1 MLIDWF
7 TVGAQVVNF
16 LVLVWLLKR
25 YLYKPI
31 LDAIDAREAR
41 IAKELASADAKKA
54 EAQKV
59 QAEFKHK
66 NEVFNQQRAELL
78 SKATDEA
85 LTERKRL
92 IEEARKAADALS
104 VKRNESMRNEAR
116 TLNKAIAARATQEVF
131 AIVRKALKDL
141 ATATLEERMTA
152 VFSDRIK
159 KLGGKE
165 KSVFAAAIK
174 AASQPAL
181 IRSAFVLP
189 QEQRAAIQTALNE
202 TFASEVR
209 IRFETAPELISGIE
223 FTASGQKVAWSIEDY
238 LESLEA
244 AVSALLDD
252 TESPDAKAA
261 PQPKAIKAEARAH

>member
-41 IAKELASADAKKA
+41 IAQELASADAKKA
-54 EAQKV
+54 EAQKE
-59 QAEFKHK
+59 QDEFKHK
-66 NEVFNQQRAELL
+66 NEVFDQQRAALL
-78 SKATDEA
+78 SKATVEA
-85 LTERKRL
+85 QTERKRL
-92 IEEARKAADALS
+92 IEEARKGADALS
-104 VKRNESMRNEAR
+104 VKRSESLKNEAR

-141 ATATLEERMTA
+141 AAATLEERMAA
-152 VFSDRIK
+152 VFSDRIRE
-159 KLGGKE
+159 LVGTE
-165 KSVFAAAIK
+165 KSVIAAAIK
-174 AASQPAL
+174 VATEPVL
-181 IRSAFVLP
+181 VRSAFDLA
-189 QEQRAAIQTALNE
+189 QEQRAVIQTALNE
-202 TFASEVR
+202 TFASDVR
-209 IRFETAPELISGIE
+209 VRFETAPELISGIE

-244 AVSALLDD
+244 GVSALLDD
-252 TESPDAKAA
+252 KETPDAKAA